1 MGWSWELSPISMTI
15 IDWLRSRDTANE
27 CFLTLAVIC
36 GLVTVSFHLAI
47 HFLFE
52 HLWGWASGMGG
63 WKFKDP
69 ARVQS
74 VVPVAFNAPLSAITP
89 ESPGMEWM
97 NAATTLRKLLSYQ
110 RRAF

>member
-1 MGWSWELSPISMTI
+1 MTI

-74 VVPVAFNAPLSAITP
+74 VVPVGMAAAFNAPLSAITP

-97 NAATTLRKLLSYQ
+97 NAATTLRKLLRYQ